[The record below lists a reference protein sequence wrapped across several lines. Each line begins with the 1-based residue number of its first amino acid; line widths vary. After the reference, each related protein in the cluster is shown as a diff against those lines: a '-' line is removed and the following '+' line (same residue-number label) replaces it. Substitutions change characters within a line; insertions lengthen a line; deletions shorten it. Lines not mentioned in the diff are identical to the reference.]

1 MSVWT
6 NYCVWVMIVRTT
18 AGIPPNC
25 LKALGALSKHPEAG
39 WPMYSAVSWHYS
51 HTHNH
56 HILPPHLTQLQGAVT
71 TLSTPSPRKLGYT
84 VPIQVERRVWDLPE
98 CPKFFQ
104 SLQFTAKPNSGSAMV
119 TLEASGARLDRKVV
133 HLASVA
139 LLAVF
144 GK

>member
-1 MSVWT
+1 MGS
-6 NYCVWVMIVRTT
+6 
-18 AGIPPNC
+18 
-25 LKALGALSKHPEAG
+25 S
-39 WPMYSAVSWHYS
+39 
-51 HTHNH
+51 
-56 HILPPHLTQLQGAVT
+56 
-71 TLSTPSPRKLGYT
+71 
-84 VPIQVERRVWDLPE
+84 RVN
-98 CPKFFQ
+98 PKFFQ